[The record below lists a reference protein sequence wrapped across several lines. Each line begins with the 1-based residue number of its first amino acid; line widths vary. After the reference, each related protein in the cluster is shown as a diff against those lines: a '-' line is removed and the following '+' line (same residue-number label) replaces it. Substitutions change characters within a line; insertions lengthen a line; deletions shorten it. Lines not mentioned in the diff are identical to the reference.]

1 MIAKVITLMNM
12 PQSVKAAQRCID
24 SGAGYGVH
32 VQNFNAVTPKTVDQF
47 VYDERIDTRFF

>member
-12 PQSVKAAQRCID
+12 PNSVKVAQRCID
-24 SGAGYGVH
+24 SGAAYGVH

-47 VYDERIDTRFF
+47 VYD